1 MEGKRMG
8 APPRSPIGQR
18 VRAARERQGRTQ
30 VAVAGLCG
38 ITVDYLS
45 QIERGLKVPS
55 IDVLHAIGRELGTPL
70 AHLLGEKETS
80 AAATPSIA
88 PAIAHALL
96 GYGGTPQAEPVR
108 PDALRERVEAAWQIW
123 QTAGDRFSQAAGIL
137 PDLIRD
143 VETARTAYR
152 SPGEAT
158 AHNEVLCCAA
168 DLYAL
173 LRSYCRRTGRTDLSL
188 MVADR
193 ALRAAQEADD
203 PVRIATAHWNLGHI
217 LLGDRQPEAAEQV
230 AHEGIEQLSGVPAS
244 QEVLAMKGALQLV
257 AVVGLARRRRWWEA
271 RELLERTASLGDT
284 VGEGNTGYTVFGP
297 TNVRL
302 HALSIE
308 MEAGQTAEAL
318 RVADDVD
325 TGNLPSLERR
335 FTFALHVAGCYDQR
349 REDAA
354 VLVHLIDLQHDAPE
368 DLARTPEAIGMVRR
382 LVQRVRPTYRKQTVA
397 LAARLGVS

>member
-1 MEGKRMG
+1 MG
-8 APPRSPIGQR
+8 TPRSPIGQR
-18 VRAARERQGRTQ
+18 VRAARERQRRTQ
-30 VAVAGLCG
+30 SAVAGLCG

-55 IDVLHAIGRELGTPL
+55 IEVLHALSRELGAPVSQ
-70 AHLLGEKETS
+70 LLGDKEDTS
-80 AAATPSIA
+80 PTELTIA
-88 PAIAHALL
+88 PAVAQALF
-96 GYGGTPQAEPVR
+96 GYGRPPAAEPVR
-108 PDALRERVEAAWQIW
+108 PHVLRERVEDAWHIW
-123 QTAGDRFSQAAGIL
+123 QTASDRFTKAAGIL

-143 VETARTAYR
+143 VERARTAYR
-152 SPGEAT
+152 SPGDAG
-158 AHNEVLCCAA
+158 AHTEVLRCAA

-217 LLGDRQPEAAEQV
+217 LLGDKQPEAAEQV
-230 AHEGIEQLSGVPAS
+230 ARGGIEQLAKAPPSR
-244 QEVLAMKGALQLV
+244 EVLAMKGALELV

-271 RELLERTASLGDT
+271 RDRLNAAAPLADK
-284 VGEGNTGYTVFGP
+284 VGETNVGRTVFGP
-297 TNVRL
+297 TNVQL

-308 MEAGQTAEAL
+308 MEAGETVEAL

-325 TGNLPSLERR
+325 TSELPSMERQY
-335 FTFALHVAGCYDQR
+335 TFALHVARCYDQR

-354 VLVHLIDLQHDAPE
+354 VLVHLIDLQHAAPE
-368 DLARTPEAIGMVRR
+368 DLARTPEAVSMVRR
-382 LVQRVRPTYRKQTVA
+382 LVERVRPTYRKQA
-397 LAARLGVS
+397 LALATRMGIR